1 MSSWYSSWF
10 SGFPTFDFT
19 VPATI
24 QRRFFS
30 FVLKKTLG
38 RFLKPGQFDLHQ
50 IDSQLGSGAVHVTDL
65 ELDGQVDHILM
76 VCALRSNMN
85 FKAINELLVG
95 LPFRLHDGFIAGVS
109 ARVPFPNPLTSS
121 VGLHVRSLQL
131 TLHVVTEQCQSPSTS
146 PLFSS
151 TGLADSVASVAETFV
166 HRELTPKEE
175 AAFLESLH
183 STPAPHLQADDSEY
197 LPGGFD
203 PFVRSHDKDTERRA
217 HVMHA
222 DNDPVGVSVF
232 ATFIERLLA
241 RFEFSA
247 LDTKVTIV
255 HPGRSS
261 FTFTI
266 HEVHYHTQSG
276 VGQRPHPP
284 VDGQRPSVTD
294 EHQRIDHRAQ
304 VRSVIISG
312 FSVTSRNLRSF
323 MDSPTNTSHTLS
335 PISASAHSP
344 TTDRGHFTSGLSR
357 SSSSSSLDEDTQMLM
372 SQSIATLP
380 PRPPSPAS
388 SVSSS
393 LYQSVLSSGS
403 ILSPMHPIV
412 APITVGHE
420 MHPPLSHQVPTHHPS
435 TVAQESNGDVVLSF
449 GPQPITIQ
457 LHIPPLDARRTDQP
471 RQADKD
477 HVEGPTFSLPEAEV
491 LQLSITTGTLACA
504 LRACHVRMLL
514 DLMDSCG
521 AKTQRHS
528 PVPNQRGSH
537 YPQFA
542 LGLRA
547 GVTIRGVVLALIS
560 EPREGQ
566 PLSLSPFFEHPFIPP
581 RLCCPYLRLL
591 LDDITGSCYL
601 PFSPSSAPL
610 SAPSTT
616 SPDRSALAG
625 AEAALSDISIL
636 VFHAVSTAEDAQVA
650 APIMITDWYLPIF
663 DRTSHCRPSFT
674 SDNPSTIHLPIFDVI
689 DWTQVKFKGNST
701 RLSTWRTKPRNKT
714 EKLRSP
720 AQRTR
725 ALSSSPNPF
734 ISSPAHEAEKLQPPA
749 MKVNGSFSPE
759 TSLHVTVAPLHFF
772 VDLGM
777 FLDGDVLL
785 KFIDEVTSSSSFV
798 SKSRKRD
805 FDEGDNPIPQDPA
818 DFKSNEDEPEE
829 HVHSSSM
836 SVHAREREVERRRL
850 EKLVLDDLNLGM
862 EYDIKSRV
870 FKNPREPVREQ
881 AHPRKQKV
889 SLSVF
894 TLH

>member
-10 SGFPTFDFT
+10 SGFPTFDFA

-38 RFLKPGQFDLHQ
+38 QFLKPGQFDLHQ

-65 ELDGQVDHILM
+65 ELDGQVDHVLM
-76 VCALRSNMN
+76 VCALHSNRN

-131 TLHVVTEQCQSPSTS
+131 TLHVVTEQCQSPSAS

-151 TGLADSVASVAETFV
+151 TGLADSVASMAETFV

-183 STPAPHLQADDSEY
+183 TTPAPHLQTDDSEH

-203 PFVRSHDKDTERRA
+203 PFVHSHDKDTERRA
-217 HVMHA
+217 HITHA

-266 HEVHYHTQSG
+266 QEIHYHTQSG
-276 VGQRPHPP
+276 ASQHPHPP
-284 VDGQRPSVTD
+284 VDGQPQPVTD
-294 EHQRIDHRAQ
+294 EHQRIDPRAQ

-323 MDSPTNTSHTLS
+323 MDSPTNTAHTLS
-335 PISASAHSP
+335 PISPSSHSP
-344 TTDRGHFTSGLSR
+344 TTDRGHFPSGLSR

-372 SQSIATLP
+372 SESIAMLP
-380 PRPPSPAS
+380 PRPLSPAS

-393 LYQSVLSSGS
+393 VYQSMLSSGS
-403 ILSPMHPIV
+403 IPSPMHPIV
-412 APITVGHE
+412 APITADHE
-420 MHPPLSHQVPTHHPS
+420 KHPSLPRQVPTHHPS

-449 GPQPITIQ
+449 GPQPITIK
-457 LHIPPLDARRTDQP
+457 LYTPPPDARRTDQL
-471 RQADKD
+471 RKADKD
-477 HVEGPTFSLPEAEV
+477 PVEGPTFALPEVEV
-491 LQLSITTGTLACA
+491 LQLSVTTGTLACA

-514 DLMDSCG
+514 DLMDSCEP
-521 AKTQRHS
+521 KTQRHS
-528 PVPNQRGSH
+528 PVPDQRGSH

-547 GVTIRGVVLALIS
+547 HVTIRGVVLALIS
-560 EPREGQ
+560 ESREGQ
-566 PLSLSPFFEHPFIPP
+566 QLSLSSFFEHPFIPP
-581 RLCCPYLRLL
+581 RLRCPYLRLL

-601 PFSPSSAPL
+601 PFSPSSAPP
-610 SAPSTT
+610 AT
-616 SPDRSALAG
+616 SPDRSALAS

-636 VFHAVSTAEDAQVA
+636 VFHAVYTAEDSQVA
-650 APIMITDWYLPIF
+650 APIMITDWYLLTF
-663 DRTSHCRPSFT
+663 DTTSHCRPSFT
-674 SDNPSTIHLPIFDVI
+674 SDNPSPIHLPIFDVI
-689 DWTQVKFKGNST
+689 DWTQAKFKGNST
-701 RLSTWRTKPRNKT
+701 RLSTWRTKSRSKT

-725 ALSSSPNPF
+725 TLSSSPNPF
-734 ISSPAHEAEKLQPPA
+734 ISLPAHEAEKLLPPA
-749 MKVNGSFSPE
+749 IKINGSLTPE
-759 TSLHVTVAPLHFF
+759 TSLHVKVAPLHFF

-777 FLDGDVLL
+777 FLDGNVLL
-785 KFIDEVTSSSSFV
+785 NFIDEVTSSSSFV
-798 SKSRKRD
+798 SKSKKRD
-805 FDEGDNPIPQDPA
+805 FDEGDDPIPRDPA

-829 HVHSSSM
+829 HVQISSM
-836 SVHAREREVERRRL
+836 SVQAREREVERRRL

-862 EYDIKSRV
+862 EYDVKSRG
-870 FKNPREPVREQ
+870 FKNPKEPVRQQ
-881 AHPRKQKV
+881 AHAKKRKV
-889 SLSVF
+889 SLFVF